1 MNDPVNHPR
10 HYTTGSIET
19 IDYIVDVLGIDGAIN
34 YCHGNVVKYTGSR
47 LHNKQNP
54 IQDAKKAVWYLN
66 MMIELLG
73 ESNGEG

>member
-10 HYTTGSIET
+10 HYTAGSIET

-54 IQDAKKAVWYLN
+54 IQDAIKAVWYLN